1 MLYFAHESLEYQ
13 NFLVSENRSS
23 LISPQLY
30 RRLISGKAKE
40 LNVLDFGCGLGYV
53 STILAT
59 HLAEPY
65 HIYGCDYQEDLLDEF
80 WKRIVRRELKSITP
94 FFMPMRSRLLF
105 PRWLPK
111 MDHVIF
117 SLSLSAVED
126 IFEVLKTIKS
136 ILKPEGRIHI
146 IEWVDGAEEYLNK
159 YFPKDQRLS
168 PDKVRETLER
178 TEFEIYENYS
188 GLSNVYAISTRLKL
202 HAGTD

>member
-65 HIYGCDYQEDLLDEF
+65 HI
-80 WKRIVRRELKSITP
+80 
-94 FFMPMRSRLLF
+94 
-105 PRWLPK
+105 
-111 MDHVIF
+111 
-117 SLSLSAVED
+117 
-126 IFEVLKTIKS
+126 
-136 ILKPEGRIHI
+136 
-146 IEWVDGAEEYLNK
+146 
-159 YFPKDQRLS
+159 
-168 PDKVRETLER
+168 
-178 TEFEIYENYS
+178 
-188 GLSNVYAISTRLKL
+188 
-202 HAGTD
+202 